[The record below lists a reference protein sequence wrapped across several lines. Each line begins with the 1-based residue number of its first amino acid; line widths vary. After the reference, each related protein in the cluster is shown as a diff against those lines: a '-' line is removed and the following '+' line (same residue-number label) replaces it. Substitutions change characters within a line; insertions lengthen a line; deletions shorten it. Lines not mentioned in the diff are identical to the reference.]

1 MQNVKSWS
9 HFLNNPQYIYL
20 YSKETIKNM
29 KKYTDNPLQVRLFHV
44 QENKLNDLLSN
55 ESYCRS
61 KGIYSK
67 ADVVRNS
74 INNILRDYEL
84 TTLGTQ

>member
-1 MQNVKSWS
+1 
-9 HFLNNPQYIYL
+9 
-20 YSKETIKNM
+20 M

-44 QENKLNDLLSN
+44 QKNKLNDLLS

>member
-1 MQNVKSWS
+1 
-9 HFLNNPQYIYL
+9 
-20 YSKETIKNM
+20 M
-29 KKYTDNPLQVRLFHV
+29 KKCTDNPLQVRLFHV
-44 QENKLNDLLSN
+44 QENKLNDLLNN
-55 ESYCRS
+55 ETYCRS

>member
-1 MQNVKSWS
+1 
-9 HFLNNPQYIYL
+9 
-20 YSKETIKNM
+20 
-29 KKYTDNPLQVRLFHV
+29 LQRDLIRLFHV

-74 INNILRDYEL
+74 INNVLKDYEL

>member
-1 MQNVKSWS
+1 
-9 HFLNNPQYIYL
+9 
-20 YSKETIKNM
+20 M
-29 KKYTDNPLQVRLFHV
+29 KKYTDNPLHIRLFNV
-44 QENKLNDLLSN
+44 QENKLNDLLNN
-55 ESYCRS
+55 ETYCRS